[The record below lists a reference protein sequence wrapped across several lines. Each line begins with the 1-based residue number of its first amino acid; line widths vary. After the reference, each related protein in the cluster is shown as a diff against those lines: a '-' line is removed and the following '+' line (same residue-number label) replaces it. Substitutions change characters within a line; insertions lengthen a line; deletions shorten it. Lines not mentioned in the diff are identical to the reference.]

1 MAWMSPFWHVQ
12 VEIQG
17 SFQGARE
24 EKGEEGEG
32 QTEKKQKDQ
41 VVLENW
47 ELRVGVGWGWSEARA
62 PQEKWSTKAPG
73 TRQKA
78 GLETVYRSR

>member
-1 MAWMSPFWHVQ
+1 
-12 VEIQG
+12 
-17 SFQGARE
+17 
-24 EKGEEGEG
+24 
-32 QTEKKQKDQ
+32 